1 MCRCRCLLGG
11 MLLGAVLMTAAC
23 EPPEAPGPGLVGG
36 WTTAGCEFARTPETV
51 TVGGHTMPATPAA
64 LTAAM
69 NRIDQ
74 GGRADHAASYAGLE
88 VDQQRVRAIVYR
100 VPSATFDDFI
110 HQAAEDTCVF
120 VRDAPH
126 SLEELTAWQDRVVA
140 DLPAWGARGIRIST
154 IAARHDGAGVEIGT
168 QDVDLARRDLPRQYG
183 RTAPLIFVEEG
194 PVTPRPRPG
203 IPTAPQAGG

>member
-1 MCRCRCLLGG
+1 MRRYRCLLGG

-23 EPPEAPGPGLVGG
+23 EPPEVPEPGLVGG

-69 NRIDQ
+69 DRIDQ
-74 GGRADHAASYAGLE
+74 GGRADHTASYAGLE

-100 VPSATFDDFI
+100 VPSAPFDDFI
-110 HQAAEDTCVF
+110 RQAAEDTCIF

-126 SLEELTAWQDRVVA
+126 SLEELTAWHDRVVA
-140 DLPAWGARGIRIST
+140 DLRAWAARGIRIST
-154 IAARHDGAGVEIGT
+154 ISARHDGAGVEIGT
-168 QDVDLARRDLPRQYG
+168 QDVDVARRELPRQYG
-183 RTAPLIFVEEG
+183 RAAPLIFVEEG
-194 PVTPRPRPG
+194 PVTPRPG